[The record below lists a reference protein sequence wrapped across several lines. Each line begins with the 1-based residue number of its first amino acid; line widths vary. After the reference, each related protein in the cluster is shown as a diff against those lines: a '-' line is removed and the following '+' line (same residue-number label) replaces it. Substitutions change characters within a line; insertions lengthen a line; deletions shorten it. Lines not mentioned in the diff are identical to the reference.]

1 MFFLFFAIIDS
12 HQKNIT
18 AIISNC
24 LWIVSFFYQ
33 FRPVAI
39 SDGAEKFSQDLFEST
54 RDKILSNTHKYEFWL
69 EEVRTLDLLMAAG
82 RMRGWRWRQND

>member
-1 MFFLFFAIIDS
+1 MEENMDNIDS
-12 HQKNIT
+12 KLR
-18 AIISNC
+18 C
-24 LWIVSFFYQ
+24 
-33 FRPVAI
+33 
-39 SDGAEKFSQDLFEST
+39 EKKIKEMFEST